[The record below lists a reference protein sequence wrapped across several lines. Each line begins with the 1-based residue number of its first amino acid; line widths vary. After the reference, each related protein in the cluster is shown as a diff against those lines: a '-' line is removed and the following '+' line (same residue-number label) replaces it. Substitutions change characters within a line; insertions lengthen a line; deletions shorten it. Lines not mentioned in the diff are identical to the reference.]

1 MNNPKTFEESINKE
15 FWNNPEGDE
24 VIQALNGIYDI
35 DTLLAYMDSNYI
47 DPSDPRD

>member
-1 MNNPKTFEESINKE
+1 MNNPKTFEESIE

-24 VIQALNGIYDI
+24 VIQAILSIYDI